1 MLNISMPTRREAAA
15 SAAMATGR
23 LHVSWPTVGVF
34 AAVITFVDGF
44 WVTSLQGAV
53 GAIEV
58 TQHPMMRWIRD
69 STLMLPL
76 LFVAVLAALSL
87 TRRWVGHSHRELRQL
102 AVAAL
107 LTVVITSVV
116 SLAQVATMSVHD
128 YNIQAAQLGQ
138 IHAGHASTVALDP
151 ASVVPA
157 SSAGCTALCAA
168 RHATMMAHVR
178 SLGYAGAVLL
188 FTNLVLVVWVLAL
201 RGGRLWA
208 EGRFVDEPAEGEFPY
223 DFA

>member
-1 MLNISMPTRREAAA
+1 MLNISMPARREVAPAP
-15 SAAMATGR
+15 MATGR

-53 GAIEV
+53 GAIEG
-58 TQHPMMRWIRD
+58 TQHPLTRWIRD

-76 LFVAVLAALSL
+76 LFVAVLAAMSL
-87 TRRWVGHSHRELRQL
+87 TRRWVGHSHREFRQL

-107 LTVVITSVV
+107 LVVVITSVV
-116 SLAQVATMSVHD
+116 SLAQVTTMSVHD

-138 IHAGHASTVALDP
+138 IHGAHASTVATDP
-151 ASVVPA
+151 GAVATA
-157 SSAGCTALCAA
+157 SSGTCTALCAA
-168 RHATMMAHVR
+168 RHATLMAHVR
-178 SLGYAGAVLL
+178 SVGYAGLVLL

-208 EGRFVDEPAEGEFPY
+208 EGRLVDEPADIEFPY